1 MRYTQSEKMEIIRL
15 VRGSQLAVASVFSQ
29 IRGISVP
36 LGMKDPNHPNLSLTL
51 WRTVANHGKK
61 VFYFD
66 SATMPAVCWV
76 DLKKVD
82 LKKGASARTIAIDPE
97 MALAGEV
104 SAKFALAE
112 PIKW

>member
-1 MRYTQSEKMEIIRL
+1 MAD
-15 VRGSQLAVASVFSQ
+15 RGEPWQKSILLRFRHHA
-29 IRGISVP
+29 GGM
-36 LGMKDPNHPNLSLTL
+36 LGGPQ
-51 WRTVANHGKK
+51 
-61 VFYFD
+61 
-66 SATMPAVCWV
+66 
-76 DLKKVD
+76 KVD